1 MNECLLAVNEK
12 VKQMINARKRPRDAA
27 VVVAVTG
34 SSCSGKTTLVNMLR
48 DRLQQRGLDTGIVE
62 QDRFRRTDVH
72 ACEKVLPEGTEH
84 AGKITWEG
92 PQFTNWEKFHEQLV
106 ASCSIHRVVLIEG
119 YLLLDALHCQLPHF
133 CKLFDAILWIRS
145 TKQQVILRRKEW
157 PNRGTMPLKWTSAT
171 QYAEHCVWPTHEA
184 YEARVAADG
193 LLTTHPRAAFLS
205 ADDTKHDRL
214 QQAYGHV
221 CRWFPELCTAGTS
234 SSLPRC
240 TTLAASLDRSRPVV
254 LVTHGSMNPVHLG
267 HVQMMV
273 RAKELIEAE
282 GFHVLGGVIGITN
295 AEHIRRKLQDG
306 EQALAAEEPMPD
318 ATRLQLLELACK
330 HHQGWLKH
338 CGGRGTQVSSEWRLA
353 NLLKSEWPENA
364 LVASVQGSDVFGRYP
379 PRNKEFKQDG
389 LLVIAARQGDEE
401 ASKLR
406 RDDLRIG
413 SDKVLILPPDPS
425 LAAASSTLVRSAAVR
440 KDRAAVVRMCG
451 EAVADAML
459 SASV

>member
-1 MNECLLAVNEK
+1 
-12 VKQMINARKRPRDAA
+12 
-27 VVVAVTG
+27 
-34 SSCSGKTTLVNMLR
+34 
-48 DRLQQRGLDTGIVE
+48 
-62 QDRFRRTDVH
+62 
-72 ACEKVLPEGTEH
+72 
-84 AGKITWEG
+84 
-92 PQFTNWEKFHEQLV
+92 
-106 ASCSIHRVVLIEG
+106 
-119 YLLLDALHCQLPHF
+119 
-133 CKLFDAILWIRS
+133 
-145 TKQQVILRRKEW
+145 
-157 PNRGTMPLKWTSAT
+157 
-171 QYAEHCVWPTHEA
+171 
-184 YEARVAADG
+184 
-193 LLTTHPRAAFLS
+193 
-205 ADDTKHDRL
+205 
-214 QQAYGHV
+214 
-221 CRWFPELCTAGTS
+221 
-234 SSLPRC
+234 
-240 TTLAASLDRSRPVV
+240 
-254 LVTHGSMNPVHLG
+254 
-267 HVQMMV
+267 MV

-330 HHQGWLKH
+330 PHHGWLKH
-338 CGGRGTQVSSEWRLA
+338 CGGRGTQVSSAWRLA

-425 LAAASSTLVRSAAVR
+425 LAAASSTLVRSAAKR

-451 EAVADAML
+451 EAVAHAML
-459 SASV
+459 SASEV